1 MEIYEQKLSAPQ
13 AGLSTRGLFLWLQEI
28 ANAQCVPLGLSG
40 DDLKA
45 KGLMWVV
52 LRYLVR
58 VERWPE
64 AGEALRLQTWPG
76 STRHG
81 MMPRFYRLLDEND
94 RCIVSASSVWT
105 VVDRATR
112 KMVIPEE
119 HGIVLEGLVTG
130 LEERRPPAPARL
142 ETSESMD
149 YTVTAEVLDANG
161 HMNNT
166 CYYDLAERCIGCVG
180 QHPRTIIT
188 EHQSE
193 IREGETMR
201 VAWGREGGRFC
212 LEGTRDVTVFRME
225 LDYDGCAPG
234 KASRTA

>member
-1 MEIYEQKLSAPQ
+1 MKIYEQQLSAPSS
-13 AGLSTRGLFLWLQEI
+13 GLSTRGLFLWLQEI
-28 ANAQCVPLGLSG
+28 ANAQCVPLKLSG
-40 DDLKA
+40 DDLER

-58 VERWPE
+58 AERWPDK
-64 AGEALRLQTWPG
+64 GEALRLQTWPG

-149 YTVTAEVLDANG
+149 YTVNAEVLDTNG

-166 CYYDLAERCIGCVG
+166 RYYDLAERCLGRAG
-180 QHPRTIIT
+180 QHPRRIVT

-193 IREGETMR
+193 IREGQTMQL
-201 VAWGREGGRFC
+201 AWGSDAGRCYIEGMRE
-212 LEGTRDVTVFRME
+212 TAVFRME
-225 LDYDGCAPG
+225 LDYE
-234 KASRTA
+234 